1 MRPLAGAG
9 KLLSIILLALAAMLW
24 APLPCAAVVIHEIY
38 SDAPGEGFKDTTPL
52 PQDQRDMLSS
62 LGNNA
67 RTLGEARKNAFE
79 HATSTL
85 ERRLTNS
92 STIRIEAE
100 FVFFDGQE
108 DGLNPGECG
117 DLGNTVV
124 IGFAGPAGYGFHRD
138 RLDVKFYNSDPP
150 TQIDPPGIGT
160 AYPYALFE
168 ALGYPDL
175 NGQGADVRIE
185 FTRCI
190 DFYYGITEPPPGSN
204 VVDFIQLAIHEI
216 MHGIGFLSLI
226 ESDGSYRTRILN
238 VSLEGRN
245 GEIFNDIPAEIK
257 FRTIFDEQLYSES
270 DGETLVDAS
279 PLERRFAITSQTG
292 LLWEGT
298 DGGENARSC
307 GVRMA
312 RDAHPSARASDG
324 KPLLHAPASFEEAS
338 SVSHVYSSAG
348 DTMEATAPS
357 PRKMELSLGMLRD
370 LGWKVSGLPSEC
382 TPGGVTRN
390 PTPQPPPPPPP
401 PPPSLKPD
409 PEPETEPEREPD
421 PEPETEPEREP
432 EEKQLEPA
440 APEQSGGAGGC
451 ALHSGEEKDHR
462 HSYPLYLLLGAF
474 YVFTALF
481 VKNRSEAE

>member
-1 MRPLAGAG
+1 MRSLAGAG
-9 KLLSIILLALAAMLW
+9 KLLFIILLVLAAMLW

-62 LGNNA
+62 RGNNA
-67 RTLGEARKNAFE
+67 QTLGEARKNAFE

-108 DGLNPGECG
+108 DPLNPGECG

-124 IGFAGPAGYGFHRD
+124 VGFAGPRGYGFHGS
-138 RLDVKFYNSDPP
+138 RLYVEFDNSDPP
-150 TQIDPPGIGT
+150 AQIDPPGLGT
-160 AYPYALFE
+160 GYPYALFE
-168 ALGYPDL
+168 ALGHPNL
-175 NGQGADVRIE
+175 NGQRADVRIE
-185 FTRCI
+185 FTRCV
-190 DFYYGITEPPPGSN
+190 DFYYGITEAPPGSN

-216 MHGIGFLSLI
+216 MHGIGFLSVI
-226 ESDGSYRTRILN
+226 ESDGSYPTITVNLN
-238 VSLEGRN
+238 GIRN
-245 GEIFNDIPAEIK
+245 GGNFNNVPAEIEL
-257 FRTIFDEQLYSES
+257 RTIFDEQLYSES
-270 DGETLVDAS
+270 DGDTLVDTIQT
-279 PLERRFAITSQTG
+279 ERRFAITSQTG

-298 DGGENARSC
+298 DGGENACSY

-324 KPLLHAPASFEEAS
+324 KPLLHAPEDFEKAS

-382 TPGGVTRN
+382 TPGGVTRD
-390 PTPQPPPPPPP
+390 PTPPP
-401 PPPSLKPD
+401 
-409 PEPETEPEREPD
+409 
-421 PEPETEPEREP
+421 
-432 EEKQLEPA
+432 PA

-462 HSYPLYLLLGAF
+462 HSYTLYLLLGAF
-474 YVFTALF
+474 YVLTALF

>member
-9 KLLSIILLALAAMLW
+9 KLLSIILLVLGAMLW

-52 PQDQRDMLSS
+52 SQNQRDMLSS
-62 LGNNA
+62 RGNNA
-67 RTLGEARKNAFE
+67 QTLGEARKNAFE

-108 DGLNPGECG
+108 DQFNPGECG

-124 IGFAGPAGYGFHRD
+124 IGFAGPRGYGFRGS
-138 RLDVKFYNSDPP
+138 RLDVEFDNSDPP
-150 TQIDPPGIGT
+150 VQINPPGLGT
-160 AYPYALFE
+160 GYPYALFE
-168 ALGYPDL
+168 ALGHPNL
-175 NGQGADVRIE
+175 NGQGADVRIQ
-185 FTRCI
+185 FTRCV

-226 ESDGSYRTRILN
+226 EGDGSYPTIPINLN
-238 VSLEGRN
+238 GTRN
-245 GEIFNDIPAEIK
+245 GKIFNNVPAAIK
-257 FRTIFDEQLYSES
+257 LRTIFDEQLYSES
-270 DGETLVDAS
+270 DGDILVDAS
-279 PLERRFAITSQTG
+279 QLERSYAITSQTG

-298 DGGENARSC
+298 NGGENACSY

-324 KPLLHAPASFEEAS
+324 KPLLHAPAFFEEAS

-370 LGWKVSGLPSEC
+370 LGWQVSGLPSEC

-390 PTPQPPPPPPP
+390 PTPPPPPPPP
-401 PPPSLKPD
+401 PPPDPAPKPD
-409 PEPETEPEREPD
+409 PKPETEPEPD
-421 PEPETEPEREP
+421 PERETEREP
-432 EEKQLEPA
+432 EEKQPEPA
-440 APEQSGGAGGC
+440 APEQSGGGGGC
-451 ALHSGEEKDHR
+451 ALASGEEKDHR